1 METALIVSNSEKATA
16 IFSEALYGAAITRI
30 SAVKS
35 CAEAR
40 RLLLERSFD
49 LIVVNAMLKDES
61 GERFSRH
68 VASTGIS
75 QVILAVKNEYFDE
88 VSSVCE
94 NDGVLT
100 VSKPLNKT
108 LFRSALTFAKSTH
121 SRVRRMQS
129 ENSELKRKIEDIRV
143 VDRAKCMLI
152 SFRGMNEREAHRH
165 IEKRAMD
172 ERMTRREI
180 AEGILNEYDK

>member
-1 METALIVSNSEKATA
+1 METALIVSNSDKATA
-16 IFSEALYGAAITRI
+16 VFNETLSSAAITHI
-30 SAVKS
+30 TAVKS

-68 VASTGIS
+68 VASSGLS

-100 VSKPLNKT
+100 VSKPINKA
-108 LFRSALTFAKSTH
+108 LFRSALAFAKSAH
-121 SRVRRMQS
+121 SRVLRMHS
-129 ENSELKRKIEDIRV
+129 ENSLLKRKIEDIRV
-143 VDRAKCMLI
+143 IGRAKCMLI
-152 SFRGMNEREAHRH
+152 SFRGMNEQEAHRH
-165 IEKRAMD
+165 IEKQAMD
-172 ERMTRREI
+172 ERRTRREI